1 MKKQQNDSYNEIQEY
16 KYQLEIL
23 EQRNAKLNEIV
34 VSKQHENSTLQV
46 NFNFINVS
54 NGFWTLK
61 RSAEN

>member
-54 NGFWTLK
+54 NGF
-61 RSAEN
+61 